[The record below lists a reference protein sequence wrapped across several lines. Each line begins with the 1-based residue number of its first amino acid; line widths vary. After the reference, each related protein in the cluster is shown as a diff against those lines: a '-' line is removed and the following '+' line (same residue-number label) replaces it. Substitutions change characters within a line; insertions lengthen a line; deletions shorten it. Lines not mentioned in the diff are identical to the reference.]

1 MNNILNIYG
10 PSGSG
15 KTTLISWLIKNS
27 ALHLIIKDVD
37 WGRYSEEAIRNYSLS
52 AMPVPA
58 FEGTIKEYL
67 RLFCI
72 KTSDYEYWGDE
83 IGALLDTV
91 RGRHS
96 SIEQM
101 EKLLFQEL
109 SAGEQR
115 RLSIARAII
124 SRQVITIIDEP
135 YANSDK
141 SLYSIIDRAMG
152 TSDKLVIITHTPMDH
167 QSVSQAKIVHVDIED
182 AKKGDDMHHEKKM
195 GT

>member
-1 MNNILNIYG
+1 MNTILNIYG

-15 KTTLISWLIKNS
+15 KTTFISWLIKNS
-27 ALHLIIKDVD
+27 ALHLIFKDVD
-37 WGRYSEEAIRNYSLS
+37 WGKYSEEGIRNYSLS

-58 FEGTIKEYL
+58 FEGTIKEYF

-72 KTSDYEYWGDE
+72 KTNDYEDWGDK

-101 EKLLFQEL
+101 EKVLFQEL

-115 RLSIARAII
+115 RLSIARALI
-124 SRQVITIIDEP
+124 SSQVITIIDEP

-141 SLYSIIDRAMG
+141 AVHCIIDRAMG
-152 TSDKLVIITHTPMDH
+152 TSDKLVIITHTPIDY
-167 QSVSQAKIVHVDIED
+167 QSLSQVKIMHVDIED
-182 AKKGDDMHHEKKM
+182 AKRDYDVHHENKM
-195 GT
+195 KR